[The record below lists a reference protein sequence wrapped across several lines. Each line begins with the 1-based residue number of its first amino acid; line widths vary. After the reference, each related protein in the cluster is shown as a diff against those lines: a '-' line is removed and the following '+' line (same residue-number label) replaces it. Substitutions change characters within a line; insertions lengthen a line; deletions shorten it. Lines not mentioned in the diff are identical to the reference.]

1 LPRSGPADGPFFA
14 VDVGASWVKSGR
26 VADGHAEDAAR
37 EPVARGLEALVA
49 QIARL
54 RDAADADTWGLCVA
68 GLVDAAAGTLRYS
81 ANLDLRD
88 APLVELLAA
97 TGHAPAVFANDL
109 DAAAVGEAGGGTL
122 ALLQVGTGIAGRYV
136 VDGRVVPS
144 ASGHGG
150 EVGHLR
156 FRDGGIVCSCGNRGC
171 AEAYGSWGGITRR
184 NPEAA
189 EPTALPAD
197 VVADAQEAI
206 GFAAAALVATCDPGT
221 LRVGGGLAAAWGET
235 LLEGIRAALRD
246 RVLPELASGTTVETA
261 RLGDTAPLIGLAA
274 LRSGAPPAPRSS

>member
-1 LPRSGPADGPFFA
+1 MPGSGSADGPLFA
-14 VDVGASWVKSGR
+14 VDVGASWVKSGLVTGGR
-26 VADGHAEDAAR
+26 ADDVAR
-37 EPVARGLEALVA
+37 EPVALGLEALVA

-54 RDAADADTWGLCVA
+54 RDDAGADTWGLCIA
-68 GLVDAAAGTLRYS
+68 GLVDTAAGRLRYS

-88 APLVELLAA
+88 APLVELLAP
-97 TGHAPAVFANDL
+97 TGPAPAVFANDL
-109 DAAAVGEAGGGTL
+109 DAAAIGEAGGGTL

-156 FRDGGIVCSCGNRGC
+156 FRDGGVVCSCGNRGC

-184 NPEAA
+184 SPEAT
-189 EPTALPAD
+189 EPTELPAD
-197 VVADAQEAI
+197 VVAEAHEAI

-221 LRVGGGLAAAWGET
+221 LRIGGGLASAWGET
-235 LLEGIRAALRD
+235 LLDAVRRELSE
-246 RVLPELASGTTVETA
+246 RVLPDVAAATGVERA
-261 RLGDTAPLIGLAA
+261 RLGDSAPLVGLA
-274 LRSGAPPAPRSS
+274 RSAR

>member
-14 VDVGASWVKSGR
+14 VDVGASWVKSGL
-26 VADGHAEDAAR
+26 VADGRAEDVAR
-37 EPVARGLEALVA
+37 EPVARPREALIA

-54 RDAADADTWGLCVA
+54 RDAAGAGTWGLCVA
-68 GLVDAAAGTLRYS
+68 GLVDAEAGMLRYS
-81 ANLDLRD
+81 ANLDLRE

-97 TGHAPAVFANDL
+97 TGPAPAVFANDL
-109 DAAAVGEAGGGTL
+109 DAAAIGEADGGTL

-156 FRDGGIVCSCGNRGC
+156 FRDGGVACSCGNRGC

-184 NPEAA
+184 DPAAA
-189 EPTALPAD
+189 EPTTLPAD
-197 VVADAQEAI
+197 VVAEAYEAI
-206 GFAAAALVATCDPGT
+206 GFAAAVLVATCDPGT
-221 LRVGGGLAAAWGET
+221 LRIGGGLAAAWGET
-235 LLEGIRAALRD
+235 LLEAVRRALST
-246 RVLPELASGTTVETA
+246 RVLPDVAAATAVERA
-261 RLGDTAPLIGLAA
+261 QQGDSAALVGLA
-274 LRSGAPPAPRSS
+274 RSAR